1 MAVDH
6 WHACVAHERRIQV
19 VVAAAARP
27 WHQDDGRVPLPR
39 FTDWGAT
46 YVRPSRER
54 SAVPAVTDV
63 PCPDGPLTHGS
74 MATALCEAVGGLPA
88 SLHQEPGGEVAFSVP
103 LRDAR

>member
-1 MAVDH
+1 MAVDY

-19 VVAAAARP
+19 VVAAAARA

-54 SAVPAVTDV
+54 
-63 PCPDGPLTHGS
+63 
-74 MATALCEAVGGLPA
+74 
-88 SLHQEPGGEVAFSVP
+88 PGGEVAFSVP